1 MALSVNTNIGALS
14 ALASASNT
22 NKSLETSMARLA
34 SGKRINSA
42 ADDAAGL
49 AIASRLT
56 AEIRGTNMA
65 IRNASDGQALV
76 NTADGASAEVVNILQ
91 RMRELGNQAANDTN
105 SDQDRTN
112 ISSEMGQLKSEIN
125 RIANTT
131 SWAGVNLLDG
141 SVPSSGLNIQ
151 VGSNTST
158 YDTMTVA
165 IESITASELGLSGAT
180 TTGVTT
186 TSLALGVHLSVGV
199 QATVA
204 ASTGIITLDT
214 SLAAGAATVIIAKAD
229 GTTVSFTHTVT
240 AGEAGNSTDTLDS
253 VASSLAALI
262 NAGNTGLQAKAST
275 DGTGTIAMTTG
286 DIDVSSTSSAL
297 ATVNA
302 IDTALNTVNT
312 QRAMLGATSNRLD
325 STIANLTNVVTNL
338 EAGKGRIEDADF
350 ASESTNMARAQ
361 ILQQAATAMLAQANS
376 SKQGV
381 LQLLQ
386 R

>member
-1 MALSVNTNIGALS
+1 MPISVNTNVGALT
-14 ALASASNT
+14 ALASANST

-42 ADDAAGL
+42 ADDAAGM

-165 IESITASELGLSGAT
+165 IDSITASELGLSGTAAA
-180 TTGVTT
+180 GVTT
-186 TSLALGVHLSVGV
+186 TSLALGIHLNTGV
-199 QATVA
+199 QASISSGGTIA
-204 ASTGIITLDT
+204 IATT
-214 SLAAGAATVIIAKAD
+214 LAAGDATVVIAKAD
-229 GTTVSFTHTVT
+229 GTTVSFTYTVT
-240 AGEAGNSTDTLDS
+240 SGQAGTSTDSMDS
-253 VASSLAALI
+253 VAASLAALI
-262 NAGNTGLQAKAST
+262 NAANTGLQAKAST

>member
-1 MALSVNTNIGALS
+1 MALSVNTNVGALS
-14 ALASASNT
+14 ALSSASST

-42 ADDAAGL
+42 ADDAAGMT
-49 AIASRLT
+49 IASRLT

-65 IRNASDGQALV
+65 IRNASDGQALI
-76 NTADGASAEVVNILQ
+76 NTADGASEEVVNILQ

-105 SDQDRTN
+105 NTKDRTN
-112 ISSEMGQLKSEIN
+112 ISAEMGQLKTEIN
-125 RIANTT
+125 RIASTT
-131 SWAGVNLLDG
+131 AWAGIKLLDG
-141 SVPSSGLNIQ
+141 TVASAGLNFQ

-158 YDTMTVA
+158 YDTIAVTFN
-165 IESITASELGLSGAT
+165 SITASALGISGTA

-186 TSLALGVHLSVGV
+186 TDLALGIHLDVGV
-199 QATVA
+199 QATISSGGTIA
-204 ASTGIITLDT
+204 LDSTLV
-214 SLAAGAATVIIAKAD
+214 AGAATVVIALSN
-229 GTTVSFTHTVT
+229 GSTRSFTHTVT
-240 AGEAGNSTDTLDS
+240 AGEAGSSTGMLDS
-253 VASSLAALI
+253 VAASLAELI
-262 NAGNTGLQAKAST
+262 NAANLGLQAKGST
-275 DGTGTIAMTTG
+275 DGTGEIDISTG
-286 DIDVSSTSSAL
+286 NVDVSTTSLAK

-302 IDTALNTVNT
+302 IDAALNTVNT
-312 QRAMLGATSNRLD
+312 QRAKLGATSNRLD

-350 ASESTNMARAQ
+350 AAESTNMARTQ